1 MLWSMSSVPSAIA
14 RLEAALSRLE
24 GTLETLFESKGTPA
38 QLKRELE
45 AMSQDRENLAH
56 QLDESLGRERE
67 LQGLADEAS
76 DALGAAILEVRAALA
91 RSEDGDEANGQS

>member
-1 MLWSMSSVPSAIA
+1 MLWIMSSVPSALA
-14 RLEAALSRLE
+14 QFEAALSRLE
-24 GTLETLFESKGTPA
+24 GTLETLFERTGHPA
-38 QLKRELE
+38 NLKRELE
-45 AMSQDRENLAH
+45 AMAEDRENLAH

-91 RSEDGDEANGQS
+91 KTEGGGQPSGQG

>member
-1 MLWSMSSVPSAIA
+1 MLWIMSSIPSAID
-14 RLEAALSRLE
+14 RFEAALSRLE
-24 GTLETLFESKGTPA
+24 GTLETLFERKGHPSL
-38 QLKRELE
+38 LKRELE
-45 AMSQDRENLAH
+45 AMAEDREKLAH

-91 RSEDGDEANGQS
+91 RNEGGGQPSGQS